1 MNKDDAVK
9 ALITDPVMQQRLAK
23 HLVLKC
29 FRNSILEDLHTGM
42 VPDSK
47 TGDYSDVVVLTPYG
61 HGTTYSWD
69 LTALIC
75 LGVPVSTQ
83 LRQRLLAG
91 LTTKA
96 DADQLLTQVRRQE
109 GH

>member
-1 MNKDDAVK
+1 MA
-9 ALITDPVMQQRLAK
+9 ALDS
-23 HLVLKC
+23 VL
-29 FRNSILEDLHTGM
+29 SHIA
-42 VPDSK
+42 
-47 TGDYSDVVVLTPYG
+47 

-69 LTALIC
+69 LTALIS

-83 LRQRLLAG
+83 LRQRLLDG

-96 DADQLLTQVRRQE
+96 DADQLLTLVRKQE